1 MLAGQRMEVIYL
13 FIYGFIIYILLVNTY
28 IAISDCCLNPKM
40 TKTRR
45 ADCDK
50 LCGFSHDT
58 RRAIIYP
65 DLSIPF
71 ISKREGNGTGS
82 YVFPLATLGQDYIPR
97 NILVSECGDASC
109 F

>member
-1 MLAGQRMEVIYL
+1 
-13 FIYGFIIYILLVNTY
+13 
-28 IAISDCCLNPKM
+28 M

-109 F
+109 FWWRIFVL

>member
-1 MLAGQRMEVIYL
+1 MKGVQPRKTLD
-13 FIYGFIIYILLVNTY
+13 FI
-28 IAISDCCLNPKM
+28 
-40 TKTRR
+40 
-45 ADCDK
+45 
-50 LCGFSHDT
+50 GFSVFASGGAYQ
-58 RRAIIYP
+58 RAIIYP

-82 YVFPLATLGQDYIPR
+82 YVFPLATFGQDYIPR